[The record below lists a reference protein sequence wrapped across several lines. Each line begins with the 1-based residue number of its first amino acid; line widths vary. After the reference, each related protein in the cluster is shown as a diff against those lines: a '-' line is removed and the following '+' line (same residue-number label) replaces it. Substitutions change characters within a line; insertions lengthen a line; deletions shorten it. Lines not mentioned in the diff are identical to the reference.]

1 MSSHSQFDSPS
12 PSPSSPTH
20 DLPSS
25 SSQPPRKRARTE
37 VSSEE
42 RKEARAHRNRIAA
55 QNSRDR
61 RKAQF
66 SYLERRVAELEDENR
81 RLRAGIPVSPPTTT
95 PLTAMAPPPQF
106 SAVNLPSLASLASV
120 AASAAAGIPMR
131 SHEEE
136 LRMRREQER
145 ERENEELKERIKT
158 LERGWDAVVKALAAQ
173 GLPTGISP
181 SSNDSQSPTNN
192 ASSSSPSSSS
202 KPSSSTP
209 NAGASTSQTTPS
221 TTSSPVTNL
230 SLNGYAAFP
239 SPAPSHSS
247 LDLNELDLSSVPSS
261 TPFALQPSS
270 SPTIGTGG
278 DHLSLLGSDVPAAG
292 GFSVL
297 GSDGYQSAKTGLL
310 GGYLPSP
317 SVTDDDGD
325 FGSGCDEDAK
335 MEDLFREIFVESG
348 AAPTA
353 PAAADTVD
361 GGAGDG
367 VQEAA
372 VDAGAAWR
380 DVDAASAQAEVVGA
394 GKVGGEA
401 GRGGEGPT
409 GSAVEGSERQQREM
423 VNAGEKRKRENDD
436 LEDDASVVSTSM
448 SDEEMQRMLSEMEVS
463 MMMGDFDPSL
473 VLPVDTFGTP
483 LDAGLVGFNDVQS
496 PFMEYAA
503 GCQDFGMWA
512 TPGAAVL
519 TGVF

>member
-1 MSSHSQFDSPS
+1 
-12 PSPSSPTH
+12 
-20 DLPSS
+20 
-25 SSQPPRKRARTE
+25 
-37 VSSEE
+37 
-42 RKEARAHRNRIAA
+42 
-55 QNSRDR
+55 
-61 RKAQF
+61 
-66 SYLERRVAELEDENR
+66 
-81 RLRAGIPVSPPTTT
+81 
-95 PLTAMAPPPQF
+95 
-106 SAVNLPSLASLASV
+106 
-120 AASAAAGIPMR
+120 
-131 SHEEE
+131 
-136 LRMRREQER
+136 
-145 ERENEELKERIKT
+145 
-158 LERGWDAVVKALAAQ
+158 
-173 GLPTGISP
+173 
-181 SSNDSQSPTNN
+181 
-192 ASSSSPSSSS
+192 
-202 KPSSSTP
+202 
-209 NAGASTSQTTPS
+209 
-221 TTSSPVTNL
+221 
-230 SLNGYAAFP
+230 
-239 SPAPSHSS
+239 
-247 LDLNELDLSSVPSS
+247 
-261 TPFALQPSS
+261 
-270 SPTIGTGG
+270 
-278 DHLSLLGSDVPAAG
+278 
-292 GFSVL
+292 
-297 GSDGYQSAKTGLL
+297 
-310 GGYLPSP
+310 
-317 SVTDDDGD
+317 
-325 FGSGCDEDAK
+325 

-361 GGAGDG
+361 GSVGDG

-394 GKVGGEA
+394 GKVSGEA

-409 GSAVEGSERQQREM
+409 GSAVEGSERQQQSEM